1 MKHENTSFTFVYL
14 YLEIFVVFFWFAVLL
29 HSRASSLTRT
39 AAAAAVAYS
48 RLLYI
53 TLFALFQPLSPV
65 CVCML
70 FTCIF
75 FSHFFILRSSTSCAC
90 AVTHE
95 HQRMLDI
102 RAVARVLRSMCTIY
116 IYIPYVTH
124 QVSLVHKSSGE
135 WFFFSFTSAACFFFH
150 FLLPVTRAKKAKQKK
165 SVLFL
170 CFVTYIIKCAC
181 CMASKSNI

>member
-70 FTCIF
+70 FTCI
-75 FSHFFILRSSTSCAC
+75 I
-90 AVTHE
+90 
-95 HQRMLDI
+95 
-102 RAVARVLRSMCTIY
+102 
-116 IYIPYVTH
+116 
-124 QVSLVHKSSGE
+124 
-135 WFFFSFTSAACFFFH
+135 FFSFFYSSFVHVVCLRRHTRTPAYAGYSRGRSCTPFH
-150 FLLPVTRAKKAKQKK
+150 VYYLYLYSIRDPSSFSRTQEQR
-165 SVLFL
+165 
-170 CFVTYIIKCAC
+170 
-181 CMASKSNI
+181 

>member
-1 MKHENTSFTFVYL
+1 MKGSLMQREWSMKILHLLLFTYISKYL
-14 YLEIFVVFFWFAVLL
+14 LFFFGSRYSYTRGLHHWLALL
-29 HSRASSLTRT
+29 QLQLSLTP
-39 AAAAAVAYS
+39 VYCISHYS
-48 RLLYI
+48 LCSSHYPLY
-53 TLFALFQPLSPV
+53 A
-65 CVCML
+65 CVCCL
-70 FTCIF
+70 LALF

-135 WFFFSFTSAACFFFH
+135 WFFFLSLRLLVFFFI
-150 FLLPVTRAKKAKQKK
+150 FCCLPLVQRKRNRKKAFYFCV
-165 SVLFL
+165 SLH
-170 CFVTYIIKCAC
+170 T
-181 CMASKSNI
+181 